1 MGSAGGGSEWQ
12 EEYYVRSRQYL
23 TRGVPNNQRWRQ
35 HILKPYTLGRLHIG
49 RAPAGMLYVLVWNSV
64 FYRDLA
70 DVHFPYTYSLQSSM
84 CKCSA
89 HRFAKLSI
97 RGTVGF
103 YWEMLPFI
111 SISYISLEV
120 YMQFEMHCRI
130 SVMKLIPL
138 DLSSRRLN

>member
-1 MGSAGGGSEWQ
+1 MA
-12 EEYYVRSRQYL
+12 
-23 TRGVPNNQRWRQ
+23 RGVLRQITSVPHQRCAKQSKMAPTQR
-35 HILKPYTLGRLHIG
+35 LKPYTLGRLHIG

-70 DVHFPYTYSLQSSM
+70 DLHFPYSLQSSM

-103 YWEMLPFI
+103 YFWGMLPFF
-111 SISYISLEV
+111 SI
-120 YMQFEMHCRI
+120 
-130 SVMKLIPL
+130 
-138 DLSSRRLN
+138 